1 MLKSG
6 IINPALAALLC
17 RFRHTNW
24 LVVAD
29 RNFPSWREVETVDIS
44 LDDDIPT
51 VCQVLQSLGKYYVI
65 GAARMADE
73 FNLENN
79 GKLAQ
84 FQALLPKAEF
94 RFEPHIEFK
103 KRVPH
108 AVGLIRTGDTTPY
121 ANIALQ
127 SA

>member
-6 IINPALAALLC
+6 IINPALASLVC

-24 LVVAD
+24 LIIAD
-29 RNFPSWREVETVDIS
+29 RNFPSWREVETVDIT
-44 LDDDIPT
+44 LDDDMPT
-51 VCQVLQSLGKYYVI
+51 VCQVLQLLGRHCVI
-65 GAARMADE
+65 GAAFMA
-73 FNLENN
+73 
-79 GKLAQ
+79 
-84 FQALLPKAEF
+84 AEF
-94 RFEPHIEFK
+94 KTGAAGSVDRFQKFLPDAPIQFEPHVEFK

-108 AVGLIRTGDTTPY
+108 ATGLIRTGDTTPY